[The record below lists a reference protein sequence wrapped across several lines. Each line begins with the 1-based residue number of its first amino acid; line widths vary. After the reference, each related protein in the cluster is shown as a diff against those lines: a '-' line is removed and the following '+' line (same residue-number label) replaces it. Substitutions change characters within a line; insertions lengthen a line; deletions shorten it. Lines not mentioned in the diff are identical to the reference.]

1 MRWLRKPLSALGSKR
16 GFVGAA
22 ILVCYGIYGLIA
34 LLGQVD
40 TIQDNAGPVLKFLG
54 TGPGVLLAVFVA
66 VVLIVW
72 ATNTQGAET
81 GSAAPVPADPKAEGA
96 GTTLSSTT
104 HPEDVEELRTDNER
118 LRERIESAAAE
129 AGLPPN
135 VATERRIANCD
146 FHINDL
152 LRLAG
157 EDFIIEGKDF
167 ENCTI
172 RGPGVISTFEDV
184 RPPEQRPDNTSL
196 GSTYDTDSLSVEGEP
211 ESVLWEVPWDSD
223 GANGVIYLVG
233 CSFTRVQFK
242 GVAIAGSPEEIKF
255 WRENVRFRGKGSV
268 GLLGTEARWEVIR
281 EEDEES

>member
-1 MRWLRKPLSALGSKR
+1 MRNILRRAAGPGIVALVGLGFDLANFFGSSALAY
-16 GFVGAA
+16 VAWA
-22 ILVCYGIYGLIA
+22 
-34 LLGQVD
+34 
-40 TIQDNAGPVLKFLG
+40 
-54 TGPGVLLAVFVA
+54 VA
-66 VVLIVW
+66 VLWAVYGVW
-72 ATNTQGAET
+72 PWLKRWRPLTL
-81 GSAAPVPADPKAEGA
+81 VPADGESHAVAPDPVLTQLRDRNEQLDQLNKNLEAERETVSNA
-96 GTTLSSTT
+96 LQL
-104 HPEDVEELRTDNER
+104 EKRENEQLRGQIER
-118 LRERIESAAAE
+118 AARE

-157 EDFIIEGKDF
+157 EGFIIEGKDF

-211 ESVLWEVPWDSD
+211 ESVLWEVPWESE

-242 GVAIAGSPEEIKF
+242 GVGIAGSPEEIKF
-255 WRENVRFRGKGSV
+255 WRENVRFRGRGSV
-268 GLLGTEARWEVIR
+268 GLLGTEVRWEVVR
-281 EEDEES
+281 EEDGEG